1 MLYYNG
7 ERFTRLLPVVKKI
20 VLSALFIFAVLVFGY
35 VCWISRKLSNITG
48 GIRNVS
54 QRAYIPL
61 KEKGMFR
68 SIYAALNKMDMEIR
82 QSDKIKEETENAR
95 TEWIANITHDL
106 KTPLSPVKGYAELL
120 ADNQIA
126 GVETAQEYGKIILKN
141 VSHVEKLLNDLKLTY
156 QIDSGVV
163 PYNPQEILITRYV
176 KEVVIDIINDPAF
189 SKRIIEFES
198 DGQELIVFLDPDLLR
213 RAIQNIIINAL
224 IHNPPDTKI
233 KISIG
238 KSAAS
243 VVFISICDNGSGMDE
258 AEQAKLFNRY
268 YRGTNTREKPE
279 GSGLGLA
286 IAKQIVV
293 LHGGNIS
300 VKSSPDIGTEFIITL
315 DSQT

>member
-1 MLYYNG
+1 MKNKKKLYLFFLISILSIILFLAGRSLSILQMGRRPLFIIFVIMAICGLWLVRHLSKIKKGIDNISQRTY
-7 ERFTRLLPVVKKI
+7 TRLP
-20 VLSALFIFAVLVFGY
+20 
-35 VCWISRKLSNITG
+35 
-48 GIRNVS
+48 
-54 QRAYIPL
+54 
-61 KEKGMFR
+61 EKGIF
-68 SIYAALNKMDMEIR
+68 SEVYGALNKMDMEIR
-82 QSDKIKEETENAR
+82 QSDKIKEETENTR

-238 KSAAS
+238 KSAAR

-279 GSGLGLA
+279 GTG
-286 IAKQIVV
+286 KQRR
-293 LHGGNIS
+293 
-300 VKSSPDIGTEFIITL
+300 SPYQKA
-315 DSQT
+315 SRSYR